1 MSIGFS
7 PCPNDTY
14 IFNGLVHNHVGI
26 DGVDLQ
32 PEVLA
37 DVETLNEWALE
48 GRLDVTKLSFHALG
62 HVTADY
68 VMLRSG
74 SALGF
79 GCGPLLVAGRTV
91 DRSRLSGLTVAIP
104 GRYTTA
110 AALLKMYAPTADR
123 LVVMRFDEIMPAIAD
138 NRVDC
143 GVIIHE
149 SRFTY
154 RQAGL
159 RLVEDLGAW
168 WETETG
174 CAIPLGCIAAKRSLG
189 REVIARVDAGVR
201 ASVRWAR
208 LHPDRL
214 DYIRQHAQELDDKVI
229 QEHIRLYVTRFTEDI
244 GAEGMAAVE
253 TFLARGREA
262 GLLSPAAENLTGGE
276 ICSVRGGAQ
285 RGSNL
290 VNKG

>member
-1 MSIGFS
+1 
-7 PCPNDTY
+7 
-14 IFNGLVHNHVGI
+14 VGI
-26 DGVDLQ
+26 DGVDLR

-48 GRLDVTKLSFHALG
+48 GRLDITKLSFHALG
-62 HVTADY
+62 HVTNDY
-68 VMLRSG
+68 VLLRSG
-74 SALGF
+74 SALGY

-91 DRSRLSGLTVAIP
+91 DRAQVAGLTVAIP
-104 GRYTTA
+104 GSYTTA
-110 AALLKMYAPTADR
+110 AALLKMYAPAADR

-138 NRVDC
+138 AKVDC

-159 RLVEDLGAW
+159 QLVEDLGAW

-189 REVIARVDAGVR
+189 REVIARIDNAVR

-208 LHPDRL
+208 LHPDQGR

-229 QEHIRLYVTRFTEDI
+229 QEHIQLYVTHFTEDI
-244 GAEGMAAVE
+244 GAEGLAAIE
-253 TFLARGREA
+253 TFMARGRAA
-262 GLLSPAAENLTGGE
+262 GLLPSAAGSLT
-276 ICSVRGGAQ
+276 CRDMRAVSM
-285 RGSNL
+285 
-290 VNKG
+290 

>member
-1 MSIGFS
+1 MALCPAQSGKRADISIGFS

-14 IFNGLVHNHVGI
+14 IFNGLVHNHVSI
-26 DGVDLQ
+26 DGVDLRG
-32 PEVLA
+32 EVLA

-68 VMLRSG
+68 ALLRSG
-74 SALGF
+74 SALGY
-79 GCGPLLVAGRTV
+79 GCGPLLVAGRAV
-91 DRSRLSGLTVAIP
+91 DREQVARLTVATP

-110 AALLKMYAPTADR
+110 AALLKMYAPAANR
-123 LVVMRFDEIMPAIAD
+123 LVAMRFDEIMPAIAD
-138 NRVDC
+138 GRVDC

-154 RQAGL
+154 QQAGL
-159 RLVEDLGAW
+159 KLVVDLGAW
-168 WETETG
+168 WETETN

-189 REVIARVDAGVR
+189 REVIARIDAAVR

-208 LHPDRL
+208 LHPDQGL
-214 DYIRQHAQELDDKVI
+214 DYIRQHAQELDVKVI
-229 QEHIRLYVTRFTEDI
+229 QEHIKLYVTHFTEDI
-244 GAEGMAAVE
+244 GSQGLTAVE

-262 GLLSPAAENLTGGE
+262 GLLPAAAGNLTWE
-276 ICSVRGGAQ
+276 DI
-285 RGSNL
+285 
-290 VNKG
+290 